1 MARPF
6 VAGPTPGEAVLEK
19 VDCKEGAGQVAVSE
33 CLVLVV
39 LDPRLPVEVNVEELA
54 SVQRLRQGVC
64 VVQAG
69 HLLVSGFR
77 IEAHNVA
84 IIELSNECQR
94 MADGRQEDI
103 TARFV
108 GLRFKTD
115 AEVVSAGLDVSR
127 NGI

>member
-1 MARPF
+1 M
-6 VAGPTPGEAVLEK
+6 
-19 VDCKEGAGQVAVSE
+19 
-33 CLVLVV
+33 
-39 LDPRLPVEVNVEELA
+39 EELA
-54 SVQRLRQGVC
+54 GVQRLRQGVC

-94 MADGRQEDI
+94 MADGWQENI
-103 TARFV
+103 TARFI
-108 GLRFKTD
+108 GLGFKTD

-127 NGI
+127 NSIEAFAVAIKGGV

>member
-1 MARPF
+1 M
-6 VAGPTPGEAVLEK
+6 
-19 VDCKEGAGQVAVSE
+19 
-33 CLVLVV
+33 
-39 LDPRLPVEVNVEELA
+39 EELA
-54 SVQRLRQGVC
+54 GVQRLRQGVC

-84 IIELSNECQR
+84 IIELRNERER
-94 MADGRQEDI
+94 MTDGRQEDI

-108 GLRFKTD
+108 GLGFQTD

-127 NGI
+127 DGIQAFAVAIKGGV